1 MHDAFTKSPLFAIMI
16 SVHPLG
22 HTDNDNNIAAVVY
35 AAAAV
40 AVVLSYLPSIHVQFQ
55 RPFK

>member
-22 HTDNDNNIAAVVY
+22 HAADNVTTNAVAAAN
-35 AAAAV
+35 AAAA
-40 AVVLSYLPSIHVQFQ
+40 AALLVLLVQFQ
-55 RPFK
+55 RRFK

>member
-22 HTDNDNNIAAVVY
+22 HTDNDNNIAAVVS
-35 AAAAV
+35 AAAA
-40 AVVLSYLPSIHVQFQ
+40 AVVLSYLPSIHIQFQ